1 MIYIYLTESHYLYSY
16 FLLLIIITIIDADEW
31 AAAWSIK
38 MESFGQNNTDL
49 IKLKSENSPD
59 LNLNCED
66 EEDNLP
72 LCAYCG
78 FEEKFLG
85 NQFVKVCY
93 VMLCYVMLCYV
104 MLFYFILY
112 CVVLCYAMS

>member
-1 MIYIYLTESHYLYSY
+1 MSSIFFLTFY
-16 FLLLIIITIIDADEW
+16 FLPLIILIIIDADEW

-38 MESFGQNNTDL
+38 MESFGQSSTDL
-49 IKLKSENSPD
+49 IKLKTENSPD

-93 VMLCYVMLCYV
+93 FMLCCVMSCHV
-104 MLFYFILY
+104 MS
-112 CVVLCYAMS
+112 CHVN